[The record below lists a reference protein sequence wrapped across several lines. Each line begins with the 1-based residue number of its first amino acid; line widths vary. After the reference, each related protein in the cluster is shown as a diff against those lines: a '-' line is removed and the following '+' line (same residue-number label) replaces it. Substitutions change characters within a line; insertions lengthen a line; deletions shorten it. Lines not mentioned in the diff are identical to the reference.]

1 MSYTYTD
8 KIKFAYTPNFDAFS
22 RLRTSEPFTLFD
34 SSNRYRDNGLW
45 AISTAGTAAATFN
58 ADQGLMDLTV
68 GSASGDQVIRET
80 YRVFAYQPGKSLLIM
95 NTFVMEPAKT
105 NLRQRIGYFGAA
117 NGVYIELDGL
127 DTYMV
132 ERSSVSGSV
141 ANTRVIQANWN
152 VDPMNGTGPS
162 GKTLDLSKAQIMWSD
177 FEWLG
182 LGSVRTGFV
191 IDGEFITCHV
201 FHHANLITSTY
212 ITTASLPI
220 RYEMTNTGATSG
232 ASTLK
237 QICSTVLSEGG
248 YELRGG
254 PGSITTPITSAYTMA
269 TAGTYYPIVSIRLK
283 AANLDA
289 IVAPTGIAI
298 LPNATGN
305 YSYRIVTGGVTTGG
319 SWNSAGATSNVEY
332 NITGTSF
339 AGGINAQQGFFSE
352 TNQSSSNIELSRDD
366 IFRFQLERNSF
377 TSTPLEFTLCVTSNG
392 NGDSVFGVIDWQE
405 ISR

>member
-45 AISTAGTAAATFN
+45 ATSTAGTAAATFN

-80 YRVFAYQPGKSLLIM
+80 YRVFAYQPGKSLLVL
-95 NTFVMEPAKT
+95 NTFVMEPAKAD
-105 NLRQRIGYFGAA
+105 LRQRVGYFGAA
-117 NGVYIELDGL
+117 NGVYLELDGL

-152 VDPMNGTGPS
+152 VDPMDGTGPS
-162 GKTLDLSKAQIMWSD
+162 GRTLDLSKAQIMWSD

-289 IVAPTGIAI
+289 IVAPTGIAV
-298 LPNATGN
+298 LPNAAGN

-332 NITGTSF
+332 NIAGTSF
-339 AGGINAQQGFFSE
+339 AGGTVAQQGFFAQ
-352 TNQSSSNIELSRDD
+352 TNQASSVIELARDD

-377 TSTPLEFTLCVTSNG
+377 TSTPAEFTLCATSDG
-392 NGDSVFGVIDWQE
+392 NSDSVFGAIDWQE

>member
-45 AISTAGTAAATFN
+45 ATSTAGTAAATFN

-68 GSASGDQVIRET
+68 GSANGDQVIRET
-80 YRVFAYQPGKSLLIM
+80 LRVFAYQPGKSLLVM
-95 NTFVMEPAKT
+95 NTFVMEPPKT
-105 NLRQRIGYFGAA
+105 GLRQRIGYFGVA
-117 NGVYIELDGL
+117 NGFYVERDDSDVYL
-127 DTYMV
+127 V
-132 ERSSVSGSV
+132 ERSSVTGITV
-141 ANTRVIQANWN
+141 NTRVAQAAWN
-152 VDPMNGTGPS
+152 VDRMDGTGPS
-162 GKTLDLSKAQIMWSD
+162 GKILDLTKAQIMWSD

-220 RYEMTNTGATSG
+220 RYELTNTGATLG

-254 PGSITTPITSAYTMA
+254 PGSIATPITASYSMA

-283 AANLDA
+283 APNLDA
-289 IVAPTGIAI
+289 IVAPTGIAL
-298 LPNATGN
+298 LPNAAGN
-305 YSYRIVTGGVTTGG
+305 YNYRIVTGGVTTGG

-339 AGGINAQQGFFSE
+339 AGGTVAQQGFFAQ
-352 TNQSSSNIELSRDD
+352 TNQASSAIELARDD

-377 TSTPLEFTLCVTSNG
+377 TSTPAEFTLCVTSDG
-392 NGDSVFGVIDWQE
+392 NSDSVFGAIDWQE